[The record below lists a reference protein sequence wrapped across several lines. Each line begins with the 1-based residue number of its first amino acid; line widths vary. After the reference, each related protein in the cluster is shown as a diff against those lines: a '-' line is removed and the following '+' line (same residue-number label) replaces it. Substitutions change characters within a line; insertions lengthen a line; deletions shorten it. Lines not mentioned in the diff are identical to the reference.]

1 MNFKMRRI
9 NRDFIKLQF
18 IQIFAIT
25 EKNLKLRLRFKY
37 QIIISFIRPII
48 SILMPLIIL
57 GQFFELNAEFG
68 SWNENTYLVF
78 QFIAYQIF
86 LIKNLV
92 NEFPTQIVREKYWKT
107 IQSLIIAPLNRYNLL
122 LGIFLPHMILISIPM
137 VVFFIIC
144 YIVYPISLLTVLSVI
159 LIFFLIALIFSAIG
173 LFLGVFAITNEN
185 IWKILGFILNFI
197 ILLSCIT
204 YPYEIFPSFIQQII
218 NLNPLYYLFDLL
230 RFVWIEDHLLIS
242 ILTHPIDIMIL
253 FTLAIALP
261 LISVYIFNT
270 VYQKYGIVGY

>member
-86 LIKNLV
+86 LI
-92 NEFPTQIVREKYWKT
+92 
-107 IQSLIIAPLNRYNLL
+107 
-122 LGIFLPHMILISIPM
+122 
-137 VVFFIIC
+137 
-144 YIVYPISLLTVLSVI
+144 
-159 LIFFLIALIFSAIG
+159 
-173 LFLGVFAITNEN
+173 
-185 IWKILGFILNFI
+185 
-197 ILLSCIT
+197 
-204 YPYEIFPSFIQQII
+204 
-218 NLNPLYYLFDLL
+218 
-230 RFVWIEDHLLIS
+230 
-242 ILTHPIDIMIL
+242 
-253 FTLAIALP
+253 
-261 LISVYIFNT
+261 
-270 VYQKYGIVGY
+270 

>member
-1 MNFKMRRI
+1 
-9 NRDFIKLQF
+9 
-18 IQIFAIT
+18 
-25 EKNLKLRLRFKY
+25 
-37 QIIISFIRPII
+37 
-48 SILMPLIIL
+48 
-57 GQFFELNAEFG
+57 
-68 SWNENTYLVF
+68 
-78 QFIAYQIF
+78 
-86 LIKNLV
+86 
-92 NEFPTQIVREKYWKT
+92 
-107 IQSLIIAPLNRYNLL
+107 
-122 LGIFLPHMILISIPM
+122 M